1 MQSISKRTK
10 KRKTRN
16 ELQVACKHCGRRFRN
31 NRGVTN
37 HLRFCNLSPMK
48 DEVGRP
54 PPLAAVNE
62 VDNNLNGANAA
73 VAQQEFLLRNMPGN
87 QAIEEL
93 K

>member
-1 MQSISKRTK
+1 
-10 KRKTRN
+10 
-16 ELQVACKHCGRRFRN
+16 
-31 NRGVTN
+31 
-37 HLRFCNLSPMK
+37 MK

-73 VAQQEFLLRNMPGN
+73 VAQQEFFSRNMPGN

>member
-1 MQSISKRTK
+1 
-10 KRKTRN
+10 
-16 ELQVACKHCGRRFRN
+16 
-31 NRGVTN
+31 
-37 HLRFCNLSPMK
+37 MK